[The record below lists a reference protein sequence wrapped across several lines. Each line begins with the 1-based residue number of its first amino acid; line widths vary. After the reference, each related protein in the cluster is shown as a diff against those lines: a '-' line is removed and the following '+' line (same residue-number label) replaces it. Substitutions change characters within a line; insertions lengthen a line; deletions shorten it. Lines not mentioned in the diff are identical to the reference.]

1 MSVDDLLVDEFDL
14 DDTIDAEEKAPLD
27 VEALVK
33 KARRSRT
40 INESEVQAI
49 LASANEDEAEML
61 YAQLQKLNVQIIS
74 ESGEETTD
82 LTPSAG
88 LMDLGDE
95 EDEEL
100 EDTSYLDAVTNDP
113 VHTYL
118 REIGQVPLLKARQEV
133 WLSTQLAAASELDR
147 LKEIVASDKD
157 GGDDADSLRLRVMML
172 NYHTL
177 SQTCDK
183 VWQASKTI
191 NVDPPDLYAVWE
203 EVMPLRRSWHEGTTS
218 YIRQYLNEG
227 SWGQDESWT
236 DLANGLFTAFTAL
249 YLMPT
254 ELSQRFANY
263 YKENG
268 RLPELDIAHEWFV
281 ESNAALEVNEFMIY
295 NLAEEAKVN
304 LTRANL
310 RLVISVAKRYMN
322 RGIHLLDL
330 VQEGNVGLLRAVEKF
345 DHTKG
350 FKFSTYATWW
360 IRQAVSR
367 AIADQARTIRIPV
380 HMVETINKIIRIQ
393 RDLVQTLGH
402 EPSDE
407 ELALEVDMLTSEE
420 AQRIKIAL
428 ANDQPIDPA
437 LARKWR
443 QAVGKIRDIMRI
455 SMDPM
460 SLESPV
466 GNNEDATELG
476 DFIEDESVVE
486 PVDAASKELLRE
498 QIRDVLGYLSERERE
513 VLEMRFGLNDGKD
526 HTLEEVGRSFGV
538 TRERIR
544 QIEAKAL
551 RKLRHPSRS
560 KSLRDYLT

>member
-1 MSVDDLLVDEFDL
+1 MSIDDLLPDDFGL
-14 DDTIDAEEKAPLD
+14 DDEIEEEAPLD

-33 KARRSRT
+33 KARRSRV
-40 INESEVQAI
+40 INEADVQAI

-61 YAQLQKLNVQIIS
+61 YSQLQKLNVQIIS
-74 ESGEETTD
+74 ESGEEMTD
-82 LTPSAG
+82 LTPAAG
-88 LMDLGDE
+88 LLGLGDE
-95 EDEEL
+95 DDDEDD
-100 EDTSYLDAVTNDP
+100 DTSYLGEVEDDP

-118 REIGQVPLLKARQEV
+118 REIGQVPLLTARQEV

-147 LKEIVASDKD
+147 MKAIVASDED
-157 GGDDADSLRLRVMML
+157 GGDDADSIRFRVMMV
-172 NYHTL
+172 NYHSLTE
-177 SQTCDK
+177 S
-183 VWQASKTI
+183 WQRVMEASEKI
-191 NVDPPDLYAVWE
+191 NESPPDLHAIWE
-203 EVMPLRRSWHEGTTS
+203 EVQPLRRSWHEGTDS

-227 SWGQDESWT
+227 SWGQDDAWT
-236 DLANGLFTAFTAL
+236 DLAESIFDVFTAL

-254 ELSQRFANY
+254 ELSQRFATY
-263 YKENG
+263 YQENG
-268 RLPELDIAHEWFV
+268 RLPSTEDAHDWFV

-295 NLAEEAKVN
+295 NLAEEAKIN

-380 HMVETINKIIRIQ
+380 HMVETINKIIRVQ
-393 RDLVQTLGH
+393 RDLVQQLGH

-407 ELALEVDMLTSEE
+407 ELALEVDFLTPEE
-420 AQRIKIAL
+420 SQRIKNAL
-428 ANDQPIDPA
+428 GNDEPVDPT
-437 LARKWR
+437 LHRKWR
-443 QAVGKIRDIMRI
+443 QAINKIRDIMRI

-498 QIRDVLGYLSERERE
+498 QIRDVLGHLSERERE

-526 HTLEEVGRSFGV
+526 HTLEEVGKTFGV